1 MNAISRL
8 ASLLAVPT
16 LLPLSAW
23 AIEPESIDFL
33 GFQFIPT
40 LSLGERYDDNFRE
53 LENNDDAS
61 WVTTIAPSF
70 ELLAEDRNSAY
81 RLTYQGNSEVY
92 HDASDASNTDHTL
105 KLESILEFSSRQ
117 RLKLE
122 AGYRQ
127 IEETSSTAVAGE
139 NDKYHSTS
147 LGGVYSFGNEQAL
160 NRLDLGAS
168 YEELRYD
175 NSDGINADEERDT
188 SAFSATWLHRLGGS
202 THALLEA
209 RHTDYDYLT
218 PASPRNST
226 NDALLLG
233 ATWDATARTTGKLR
247 VGYEKKDFDDSSR
260 DDLDSPMWEVGI
272 DWKPRTYST
281 FSLTT
286 RQAFDEGDDGSDA
299 IKTTS
304 TQLSWGHGWTERVTS
319 NLSFGLTRQDYEGQA
334 REDEITTAGLALTYK
349 MRRWLDIEVGYR
361 YRDND
366 SSAAN
371 ESFQRNVYLISLTG
385 SL

>member
-1 MNAISRL
+1 MTSISRL
-8 ASLLAVPT
+8 AFLLAAPT
-16 LLPLSAW
+16 LLPVSAW

-33 GFQFIPT
+33 GLQLTPT
-40 LSLGERYDDNFRE
+40 LTLGETYDDNFRE
-53 LENNDDAS
+53 LENDEDAS
-61 WVTTIAPSF
+61 WVTQISPGL

-81 RLTYQGNSEVY
+81 RLTYKGNSEIY
-92 HDASDASNTDHTL
+92 HNASDASNTDHIV
-105 KLESILEFSSRQ
+105 KLESILEFSARQ

-122 AGYRQ
+122 AGYRK
-127 IEETSSTAVAGE
+127 IEEVNSTAVSGE

-147 LGGVYSFGNEQAL
+147 IGGLYSFGSQQAL
-160 NRLDLGAS
+160 NRIDLGAS

-188 SAFSATWLHRLGGS
+188 SAFSATWLHRLGGA
-202 THALLEA
+202 TYALLEA
-209 RHTDYDYLT
+209 RHTDYDYLI

-233 ATWDATARTTGKLR
+233 ATWEATAKTTGKLR
-247 VGYEKKDFDDSSR
+247 AGYEKKDFDDSSR
-260 DDLDSPMWEVGI
+260 EDLNSPMWEIGI
-272 DWKPRTYST
+272 DWSPRTYSK
-281 FSLTT
+281 FSLTA
-286 RQAFDEGDDGSDA
+286 RRAFDEGDDGSDA
-299 IKTTS
+299 IKSTS
-304 TQLSWGHGWTERVTS
+304 TQLSWGHGWTERITS
-319 NLSFGLTRQDYEGQA
+319 TLSFGLTREDYEGQA
-334 REDEITTAGLALTYK
+334 REDEITSAGLALTYK